1 MRKRLGRAPKIA
13 GIPLTTDTAK
23 SLSRAAMDILANNKA
38 SLSERERRMNIC
50 RQCPERNHDRCGL
63 CGCFIKTKTIL
74 ASSECPVGKW
84 SIGKSSVD
92 DAGRAEKDEERADDP
107 SQRV

>member
-13 GIPLTTDTAK
+13 GVPLTTGTAK

-50 RQCPERNHDRCGL
+50 RQCPDRNHDRCGL

-74 ASSECPVGKW
+74 ANSECPVGKW
-84 SIGKSSVD
+84 SIGKSAVD
-92 DAGRAEKDEERADDP
+92 DTGRAKENEKRTDNP